1 MAGQNPERRDVVRVL
16 SMAAVAAQFPGFQRW
31 AFAGQHE
38 AAAPVA
44 AGAAEYSPLFFTPA
58 EYRTV
63 EHLAELIIPKDG
75 TGAGAREAGVSEFI
89 DFMAASDPQIQY
101 PLRYGLVWLDAHSL
115 GLHAKTFAAIDEQH
129 QTEILRHLAY
139 KEHHRAGE
147 EDGQA
152 FFHLL
157 RSYTVM
163 GYYTSRVGLEQ
174 LDYPGLRVWSE
185 SPGCPHTD
193 DPEHRHLPTARF

>member
-1 MAGQNPERRDVVRVL
+1 MAGQNPERRDVLRVL
-16 SMAAVAAQFPGFQRW
+16 SMAAVAARFPGFQRW
-31 AFAGQHE
+31 AFAGQQE
-38 AAAPVA
+38 GAAPVPV
-44 AGAAEYSPLFFTPA
+44 GSAEYSPQFFTPA
-58 EYRTV
+58 EYGTV
-63 EHLAELIIPKDG
+63 ERLAELIIPKDD

-101 PLRYGLVWLDAHSL
+101 PFRYGLGWLDAHSR
-115 GLHAKTFAAIDEQH
+115 GLHEKTFAGLEEQH
-129 QTEILRHLAY
+129 QTEILRRLAY
-139 KEHHRAGE
+139 KEHHRTGE

-152 FFHLL
+152 FFHLV

-163 GYYTSRVGLEQ
+163 GYYTSRAGLEQ

-193 DPEHRHLPTARF
+193 DPEHRHLPPARF